1 MSSSKVT
8 VPKGSWV
15 LVTGVNGFVGTHV
28 AKQFLEHGYKVRG
41 TVRDVSLYPWLAN
54 DLFKT
59 YAQSGD
65 FEVVAADLEAD
76 NAFEEAVKGV
86 QIIQHVASV
95 MSFSPDPNTVIPQ
108 TVKGVT
114 SLLEAAIKEPSVK
127 EFVYTSS
134 LVASTAPA
142 LGNNTNVTR
151 DSWNDMAVELAWAP
165 PPYEPSRGPVV
176 YMASK
181 TIAEKAAWDFVKD
194 KKPHFTLNV
203 VAPSGIIGEP
213 LNKFNTDKGSSWLK
227 YLYDGSLERIIGMP
241 ANWVVDVK
249 DTALLHVAAALD
261 PETKGERIQAWG
273 NNVNWDDF
281 LAIFRD
287 LYPNEKWIDD
297 FTGKVK
303 LSITT
308 DQTPALALLKKWG
321 NQDGWTTPRDSVA
334 QAVDVYLK
342 WYPRS

>member
-1 MSSSKVT
+1 MSPSKVT

-41 TVRDVSLYPWLAN
+41 TVRDISLYPWLAN

-65 FEVVAADLEAD
+65 FEVVTADLEAD

-95 MSFSPDPNTVIPQ
+95 TGFSPDPNTVIPQ

-114 SLLEAAIKEPSVK
+114 SLLEAAIKEPCVK

-134 LVASTAPA
+134 QVASTAPA

-151 DSWNDMAVELAWAP
+151 DTWNDMAVELAWAP
-165 PPYEPSRGPVV
+165 PPYESSRGFFV

-181 TIAEKAAWDFVKD
+181 AIAEKAAWDFVKD
-194 KKPHFTLNV
+194 RKPHFILNV
-203 VAPSGIIGEP
+203 VAPAGIIGEP
-213 LNKFNTDKGSSWLK
+213 LNQYNTDKAWLK
-227 YLYDGSLERIIGMP
+227 YVYDGSLERIIGMP
-241 ANWVVDVK
+241 ATFAVDVK

-273 NNVNWDDF
+273 HNVNWDDI
-281 LAIFRD
+281 LAILRD

-321 NQDGWTTPRDSVA
+321 NQDGWTTTHDSVA

>member
-1 MSSSKVT
+1 MSSSTVT

-15 LVTGVNGFVGTHV
+15 LVTGVNSFVGTHV

-41 TVRDVSLYPWLAN
+41 TVRDVSLYPWLVN

-65 FEVVAADLEAD
+65 FEVVAADLGAD
-76 NAFEEAVKGV
+76 DAFEEAVKGV
-86 QIIQHVASV
+86 QVIQHVASV
-95 MSFSPDPNTVIPQ
+95 VSFFPDPNTVIPQ

-165 PPYEPSRGPVV
+165 PPYEPSRGPLV

-181 TIAEKAAWDFVKD
+181 VIAEKAAWDFVRD
-194 KKPHFTLNV
+194 KNPHFTLNV
-203 VAPSGIIGEP
+203 VAPSAI
-213 LNKFNTDKGSSWLK
+213 
-227 YLYDGSLERIIGMP
+227 LERLIGMP
-241 ANWVVDVK
+241 ATYAVDVK

-261 PETKGERIQAWG
+261 PKTKGERIQAWG
-273 NNVNWDDF
+273 NTVNWDDF
-281 LAIFRD
+281 LAILRN
-287 LYPNEKWIDD
+287 LYPKEEWVDD

-321 NQDGWTTPRDSVA
+321 NQEGWTTPHDSVA